1 MILLIKER
9 KVPSFTASGV
19 DESLCLSASCD
30 GQLAFVLPLPV
41 FPSVPLALL
50 CRNLSSRPKPDS
62 YVSPHPSASPT
73 HSFGGIRAVL
83 LDLLR
88 AFSFILDTTLSPVL
102 GPRSAGSCLMTQWPT
117 PD

>member
-1 MILLIKER
+1 MTCGSLNNGEKST
-9 KVPSFTASGV
+9 KSTVFHGV
-19 DESLCLSASCD
+19 DKTPCLSASCD
-30 GQLAFVLPLPV
+30 GQLVFVLPLLG

-62 YVSPHPSASPT
+62 YVPPHSSAPPT
-73 HSFGGIRAVL
+73 HSVGGIRAVL

-102 GPRSAGSCLMTQWPT
+102 GPRSAFSCLITQ
-117 PD
+117 